1 MKQLLIEHWQ
11 RYNQKEQTFLAI
23 CGLTLSFF
31 ILYAYLWL
39 PIQHARDKFSNE
51 IPKKEAQL
59 NIMKLQAA
67 EIESKRHQF
76 HLNKNSKDGLK
87 SSIERSAKDHGI
99 ALEKLNNQPDA
110 AGSALHFHIASITFD
125 AWIKWTESLQDNQS
139 VRVIFCMITPNLK
152 TGDVKVDVV
161 LGAQN

>member
-1 MKQLLIEHWQ
+1 MRQLLIEQWQ
-11 RYNQKEQTFLAI
+11 KYNQKEQTFLAI
-23 CGLTLSFF
+23 CGLTLSLF

-39 PIQHARDKFSNE
+39 PIQMASDKFSAE

-59 NIMKLQAA
+59 NLMKLQAA
-67 EIESKRHQF
+67 EIESKRNQF
-76 HLNKNSKDGLK
+76 HLNKISKEDLK

-99 ALEKLNNQPDA
+99 ALEKLNNQPDV
-110 AGSALHFHIASITFD
+110 AGSSLHFHIASITFD
-125 AWIKWTESLQDNQS
+125 AWIKWTESLQDNQGAH
-139 VRVIFCMITPNLK
+139 VIFCMVSPNLK